1 MIRLLIV
8 GYGNPLRSD
17 DGLGWHIAQRLSH
30 EVSAPDVRVIQTQQ
44 LTLEI
49 AEAANHAKHVLFIDA
64 RRAGPPGTLACE
76 PISGGATARHTH
88 EVSPSSVLKL
98 AADLYGRAP
107 SAHLLTITGD
117 SFEAG
122 ESLSPAVVAAIPAL
136 MARLG
141 EFLREAE

>member
-30 EVSAPDVRVIQTQQ
+30 EVSAPDVHVIRTQQ
-44 LTLEI
+44 LTPEI
-49 AEAANHAKHVLFIDA
+49 AEAASRARHVLFIDA
-64 RRAGPPGTLACE
+64 TRAGIPGTLACE
-76 PISGGATARHTH
+76 PVSAGVAARHTH
-88 EVSPSSVLKL
+88 EMSPASLLKI
-98 AADLYGRAP
+98 AADLYGSAP
-107 SAHLLTITGD
+107 SAHLLTIVGN